1 MTYTRAVY
9 VILRA
14 KVTYSLDRE
23 EITGALITRQVGV
36 HLQSGVEGAM
46 AQRLANRGHIRPSVA
61 GMSRVGVPEPVRGNG
76 QVYPRPVCDRG
87 HEFPNPPRGECIPPP

>member
-1 MTYTRAVY
+1 MCRSAIHPHQRRLTGNSTDTRAVY

-23 EITGALITRQVGV
+23 EITGALIARQVRV

-46 AQRLANRGHIRPSVA
+46 AQRL
-61 GMSRVGVPEPVRGNG
+61 
-76 QVYPRPVCDRG
+76 
-87 HEFPNPPRGECIPPP
+87 